1 MKKENLEKYLISF
14 LIAYIISYFLLK
26 KLDII
31 RIFAFTFIYSVIL
44 YYLYLLIKYIKKV
57 NFKTKEVNNMDEN
70 YYNDLLKEKG
80 ISELFYV
87 LNGIDVTTMIYN
99 KIYEM
104 EKEKIIEVS
113 DNEINLLNENLS
125 EEEKLIIDSIKKSN
139 PHMNREYLGIIQK
152 KLYDDKIIQKSF
164 FFKDVNSKL
173 NNILIF
179 LYLISAYY
187 LYNTGIFSYSL
198 LEEISYSLGLITPI
212 ILIITYLKVVGE
224 IRKKYGGYELTS
236 EGIKIYKE
244 LKELKNYML
253 KNENKY
259 SYKYKLIFKIK
270 DKKIN
275 LNKFSNLFT
284 K

>member
-31 RIFAFTFIYSVIL
+31 RIFAFAFIYSVIL

-57 NFKTKEVNNMDEN
+57 KFKTKEVNNVDEN

-253 KNENKY
+253 KNKNKY

-270 DKKIN
+270 DKEIN

>member
-104 EKEKIIEVS
+104 EKEKIIEIS

-244 LKELKNYML
+244 LKELKNYIL

-270 DKKIN
+270 DKEIN

>member
-14 LIAYIISYFLLK
+14 LIAYIIFYFLFK

-31 RIFAFTFIYSVIL
+31 RIFAFTFIYSIL
-44 YYLYLLIKYIKKV
+44 FYYLYLLIKYIKKV
-57 NFKTKEVNNMDEN
+57 KFKNKGVNKLDKN

-87 LNGIDVTTMIYN
+87 LNGIDITTMIYN

-113 DNEINLLNENLS
+113 DNEINVLKENLNE
-125 EEEKLIIDSIKKSN
+125 EQKLIIESIKKSN
-139 PHMNREYLGIIQK
+139 PHMNREYLGITQR

-164 FFKDVNSKL
+164 FFKDVNPKL

-179 LYLISAYY
+179 LYFISTYY
-187 LYNTGIFSYSL
+187 LYNTGIFSYPL
-198 LEEISYSLGLITPI
+198 LIWATYSLGLITPI
-212 ILIITYLKVVGE
+212 ILIIVYLKVVGE
-224 IRKKYGGYELTS
+224 IRKKYGGYELTT

-244 LKELKNYML
+244 LNELKNYML
-253 KNENKY
+253 KNENEY
-259 SYKYKLIFKIK
+259 SYKYKLILKIK
-270 DKKIN
+270 DKEIN
-275 LNKFSNLFT
+275 LNKFNSLF
-284 K
+284 KE

>member
-1 MKKENLEKYLISF
+1 
-14 LIAYIISYFLLK
+14 
-26 KLDII
+26 
-31 RIFAFTFIYSVIL
+31 
-44 YYLYLLIKYIKKV
+44 
-57 NFKTKEVNNMDEN
+57 MDEN

-236 EGIKIYKE
+236 EGIKIY
-244 LKELKNYML
+244 
-253 KNENKY
+253 
-259 SYKYKLIFKIK
+259 SPR
-270 DKKIN
+270 
-275 LNKFSNLFT
+275 
-284 K
+284 